1 MIGMN
6 ATTGCTAHALIK
18 RDATCGLATA
28 AATAVRDARVKTL
41 IIIII
46 IIITTTTTT
55 IMGFVLLY
63 RAIMS

>member
-18 RDATCGLATA
+18 RDATCGFATA
-28 AATAVRDARVKTL
+28 AVSAVRDGRVKTL
-41 IIIII
+41 MI
-46 IIITTTTTT
+46 IIIT
-55 IMGFVLLY
+55 IIGFVLLY